1 MTSEPEATPGAFD
14 APFRVRFDEAGPGG
28 LVRTSSLLRY
38 AQDLAWQHSDA
49 KGFDR
54 AWYAGRGV
62 TWLVRAAELGVTGRM
77 ASGDTLTGTTEVV
90 GFRRAWSRRRTIFC
104 DATGAETA
112 WVHIDWVLVDE
123 RGVPQRISSDIQA
136 GFTVGVA
143 TFPLARVEL
152 AEPPVDAVTGRI
164 PVRLQELDPLDHVN
178 NAVYAD
184 WLDEQVAT
192 VGGAEGEAATRA
204 VPRRVGL
211 EYARAAERGATVV
224 ATTWRDPADASW
236 SCRLDGEDGVP
247 LLRAR
252 LVPGAG

>member
-1 MTSEPEATPGAFD
+1 MSADPAPASAGFD
-14 APFRVRFDEAGPGG
+14 ALFRVRFDEAGPGG

-49 KGFDR
+49 RGFDR

-90 GFRRAWSRRRTIFC
+90 GFRRVWSRRRTTFR
-104 DATGAETA
+104 DRSGAEMA

-123 RGVPQRISSDIQA
+123 RGVPQRIPPDIQA
-136 GFTVGVA
+136 GFAVGVA
-143 TFPLARVEL
+143 SFSLARVEL
-152 AEPPVDAVTGRI
+152 IEPPADAVTARI
-164 PVRLQELDPLDHVN
+164 GVRLQELDPLDHVN

-184 WLDEQVAT
+184 WLDEQVAAAA
-192 VGGAEGEAATRA
+192 AEGEAATRA

-211 EYARAAERGATVV
+211 EYARAAERGATVI
-224 ATTWRDPADASW
+224 ATTWRDPGDAGW
-236 SCRLDGEDGVP
+236 SCRLDGEDGTP

-252 LVPGAG
+252 LLPGVG